1 MPSWVERWTYE
12 GNGHIKNP
20 IRSVIFNPLKIDQD
34 FVDYRLSPSK
44 SHLIR
49 VLGLTL
55 LTGKEVLISGVN
67 GAGLDA
73 LAMRRCCIQMGM
85 KIIDLDE
92 DMNVLSNGTRF
103 VPPQNTC
110 YWKASSSGIEKPISV
125 LNAENSGTALRLL
138 IGIASSLKYPVMLDG
153 DNSLRSRHSTELLA
167 ALSQGSVRISHG
179 RGSEN
184 LPLIVEGPANF
195 DEISTL
201 ESSKSSQ
208 FISSLIFASKDIK
221 KQTEIKLVGNQV
233 SRKHS
238 QLTMELSNLFGAGV
252 ELTDNSLLLKPWKQ
266 ANITEYQVP
275 SDLSMLSFA
284 LLFSRVSQCKVRI
297 ENIPD
302 VVNGLGNEILLIHL
316 SSLGFSQDGEFFSSN
331 ENSETLDL
339 DLTDSNDLIT
349 PLSAI
354 LALGKG
360 GRIHGSAHAAH
371 KESNRLEKTKEL
383 LEMFGLECSLT
394 GDGIEVPGNQTIKTP
409 KGIVRTYHDHRI
421 AMTAMILAT
430 VKGATIET
438 PNLCKVSD
446 FLFRERLSEVWDS
459 AMSPEVL
466 IDVVE

>member
-1 MPSWVERWTYE
+1 MEEEV
-12 GNGHIKNP
+12 
-20 IRSVIFNPLKIDQD
+20 KI
-34 FVDYRLSPSK
+34 
-44 SHLIR
+44 
-49 VLGLTL
+49 
-55 LTGKEVLISGVN
+55 
-67 GAGLDA
+67 
-73 LAMRRCCIQMGM
+73 
-85 KIIDLDE
+85 
-92 DMNVLSNGTRF
+92 
-103 VPPQNTC
+103 
-110 YWKASSSGIEKPISV
+110 
-125 LNAENSGTALRLL
+125 
-138 IGIASSLKYPVMLDG
+138 
-153 DNSLRSRHSTELLA
+153 
-167 ALSQGSVRISHG
+167 
-179 RGSEN
+179 

-221 KQTEIKLVGNQV
+221 QTEIKLVGNQV

-252 ELTDNSLLLKPWKQ
+252 ELSDNSLLLKPWKQ

-360 GRIHGSAHAAH
+360 GKIHGSAHAAL
-371 KESNRLEKTKEL
+371 KIQS
-383 LEMFGLECSLT
+383 FGE
-394 GDGIEVPGNQTIKTP
+394 NK
-409 KGIVRTYHDHRI
+409 RI
-421 AMTAMILAT
+421 AR
-430 VKGATIET
+430 
-438 PNLCKVSD
+438 N
-446 FLFRERLSEVWDS
+446 VWS
-459 AMSPEVL
+459 
-466 IDVVE
+466 

>member
-1 MPSWVERWTYE
+1 MPSWVERWTFE
-12 GNGHIKNP
+12 GKGHMKNP
-20 IRSVIFNPLKIDQD
+20 IRAVVFKPTEIDQE
-34 FVDYRLSPSK
+34 FLDYHLPPSK

-55 LTGKEVLISGVN
+55 LTGKEVLISGVH

-85 KIIDLDE
+85 KITDLDE
-92 DMNVLSNGTRF
+92 DMNDLTNGMRF
-103 VPPQNTC
+103 VPPPNTY
-110 YWKASSSGIEKPISV
+110 YWRASSSSIQKPISV

-138 IGIASSLKYPVMLDG
+138 IGIASILNYPIMLDG
-153 DNSLRSRHSTELLA
+153 DNSLRSRHSTELLD
-167 ALSQGSVRISHG
+167 ALARGGVKISHG

-184 LPLIVEGPANF
+184 LPLIVEGPTNL

-201 ESSKSSQ
+201 DSSKSSQ
-208 FISSLIFASKDIK
+208 FISSLIFASKNIE
-221 KQTEIKLVGNQV
+221 KQAEIKLVGNRV

-238 QLTMELSNLFGAGV
+238 QLTMDLSKLFGAGV
-252 ELTDNSLLLKPWKQ
+252 ELSENSLTLKPWQQ
-266 ANITEYQVP
+266 ASISEYEVP

-284 LLFSRVSQCKVRI
+284 LLFSRVSRCKVKIR
-297 ENIPD
+297 NIPD
-302 VVNGLGNEILLIHL
+302 LANGLGNEILLEHL
-316 SSLGFSQDGEFFSSN
+316 SSLGFDQDGLFFSSN
-331 ENSETLDL
+331 DSSETVDL

-349 PLSAI
+349 PLCAI

-360 GRIHGSAHAAH
+360 GRIYGSAHAAH

-383 LEMFGLECSLT
+383 LDMFGLECSLT
-394 GDGIEVPGNQTIKTP
+394 GDGVEVPGNQTIKTP
-409 KGIVRTYHDHRI
+409 EGIVRTHHDHRL
-421 AMTAMILAT
+421 AMTATILAIA
-430 VKGATIET
+430 KGATIET

-446 FLFRERLSEVWDS
+446 FLFRERLSGVWNS

>member
-1 MPSWVERWTYE
+1 MPSWVERWTFE
-12 GNGHIKNP
+12 GKGHMKNP
-20 IRSVIFNPLKIDQD
+20 IRVVIFKPLEIGQEY
-34 FVDYRLSPSK
+34 VDYVLPPSK

-55 LTGKEVLISGVN
+55 LTGKEVLISGVH

-92 DMNVLSNGTRF
+92 GMNDLTNGTRF
-103 VPPQNTC
+103 VPPPNTY
-110 YWKASSSGIEKPISV
+110 YWRASSSGIQKPISV

-138 IGIASSLKYPVMLDG
+138 IGISSSLNYPIMLDG
-153 DNSLRSRHSTELLA
+153 DNSLRNRHSDELLD
-167 ALSQGSVRISHG
+167 ALSQGGVRISHG

-184 LPLIVEGPANF
+184 LPLIIEGPTNF

-201 ESSKSSQ
+201 DSSKSSQ
-208 FISSLIFASKDIK
+208 FISSLIFASKDIE

-238 QLTMELSNLFGAGV
+238 QLTMDLSNLFGAGV
-252 ELTDNSLLLKPWKQ
+252 ELSDNYLTLKPWQQ
-266 ANITEYQVP
+266 ASISEYQVP

-284 LLFSRVSQCKVRI
+284 LLFSRVSQCKVKIR
-297 ENIPD
+297 NIPD
-302 VVNGLGNEILLIHL
+302 IANGLGNEILLEYL
-316 SSLGFSQDGEFFSSN
+316 SRLGFDQDGEFFSSN

-349 PLSAI
+349 PLCAI

-383 LEMFGLECSLT
+383 LNMFGLECSLT
-394 GDGIEVPGNQTIKTP
+394 GDGVEVPGNQIIKTP
-409 KGIVRTYHDHRI
+409 QDIVRTHHDHRL

-430 VKGATIET
+430 AKGATIET

-446 FLFRERLSEVWDS
+446 FLFRERLSGVWDS